1 MNGYHEAN
9 TMNLTKY
16 LALAVLTLGST
27 VALAEG
33 GAERSRQFWEAFRQ
47 DQQRIHGDK
56 EQAVVERERKAQER
70 ARKLAKD

>member
-16 LALAVLTLGST
+16 LLLAVLTLGST
-27 VALAEG
+27 AALAEG

>member
-16 LALAVLTLGST
+16 LLLAVLTLGST